1 MKKKICVLLLG
12 ISILFYAL
20 TAVLTIRQQ
29 EVLAEKMIRLH
40 VVAQSDSETDQSV
53 KLYVRDRIL
62 KLAGGYVDGAE
73 TAQEAAERLSP
84 HLDEI
89 EQEAQACLQE
99 LSVPN
104 TVTVSLAKEE
114 LSTREYDS
122 FTLPAGE
129 YTTLRVV
136 IGSGDGQNW
145 WCVLFPSLCTAATS
159 RQLTEQAT
167 AVGLTDA
174 AVSWLTEDSL
184 DVELR
189 FWFLEWLHKW
199 KTRLA

>member
-1 MKKKICVLLLG
+1 MLLG

-62 KLAGGYVDGAE
+62 QFAGGYVDGAE

-89 EQEAQACLQE
+89 AQEAQACLQE

-145 WCVLFPSLCTAATS
+145 WCVLFPSLCTAATT

-167 AVGLTDA
+167 AVGITDA
-174 AVSWLTEDSL
+174 EVSWITEDSL

-199 KTRLA
+199 KTRFA